1 MEASLNEQRE
11 PLKSHVYLQ
20 WNRSWENILLHSI
33 RDAVKT
39 IKVPSAETKTYK
51 QMSSTPGENFNN
63 FNNKCKELSPSE
75 LHLELAKSIGTCCI
89 NVALNG
95 DRVHSTV
102 YHPFS
107 RKLENVVV
115 TGIEVEFIG
124 NDGRFAIVRNRST
137 NSSENEVQFFVDLSR
152 KTMIVTTAEE
162 NRALLN
168 LDLREWKIVG
178 FYASILGIPGVY
190 VWNEKRKAI
199 TTSHD
204 ITFSPHNSQQNLFLM
219 REVYTEPKLFF
230 NFSYTTV
237 CVDKDERL
245 IMEHKEYGTRIEVV
259 KSQHQLSQ
267 IDLITYCPEEENK
280 TLVYRLVDLKDRVV
294 MECRANLTDDVS
306 LSWEVLEVSKL
317 DIPTTQTSTLSTLD
331 PLVKLT
337 LIIKSFR

>member
-20 WNRSWENILLHSI
+20 WNRSWENIILHSI

-51 QMSSTPGENFNN
+51 QMSLTPGENFNN

-75 LHLELAKSIGTCCI
+75 LHLELAKSIGTCCF

-107 RKLENVVV
+107 RELENVVV

-137 NSSENEVQFFVDLSR
+137 DSSEDEVQFIVDLSR
-152 KTMIVTTAEE
+152 KTMIVTTAEI

-168 LDLREWKIVG
+168 LDLREWKIIG
-178 FYASILGIPGVY
+178 FNASILGVPDVY

-199 TTSHD
+199 TIHD
-204 ITFSPHNSQQNLFLM
+204 ITFSSCNSQQKLVLM

-230 NFSYTTV
+230 NFSYITV

-245 IMEHKEYGTRIEVV
+245 IVEHKEYGTRIEVV

-267 IDLITYCPEEENK
+267 IDMITVRREEGNNN
-280 TLVYRLVDLKDRVV
+280 LLYRLADLKDRVV

-306 LSWEVLEVSKL
+306 LSWEVLEVFKL
-317 DIPTTQTSTLSTLD
+317 DIPTTQTSTLDPFTLTFG
-331 PLVKLT
+331 L
-337 LIIKSFR
+337 KSFR